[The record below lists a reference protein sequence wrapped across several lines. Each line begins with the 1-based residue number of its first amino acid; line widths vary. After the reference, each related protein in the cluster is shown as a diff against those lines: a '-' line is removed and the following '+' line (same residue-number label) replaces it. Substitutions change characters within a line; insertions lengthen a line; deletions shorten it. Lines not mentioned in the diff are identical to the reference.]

1 MIELS
6 TQEISGWVSHLMWPL
21 FRIASLFMVM
31 PIIGTQLV
39 PTRVRLLF
47 AIAVTALVAPMLP
60 DMPEYDV
67 LSLAS
72 WVITAQQV
80 LIGSL
85 MGFVLQLFFH
95 TFALAGQMIAM
106 QMGLGFASLNDPANG
121 VNVAAVGQ
129 MYLMLVTLLFLAMN
143 GHLVVIQVVVD
154 SFLTLPVG
162 QFLSFQSLYE
172 IVVWFGWIFGSA
184 LLIAIPAMSALLIV
198 NLTFG
203 VMTKSAP
210 QLNVFALGFPMT
222 LIFGLFIIWVAV
234 SGFLSQ
240 YSQMAESALF
250 VLKNLVGVQ

>member
-6 TQEISGWVSHLMWPL
+6 TEAISGWISHLMWPL
-21 FRIASLFMVM
+21 FRIASLLMVM

-39 PTRVRLLF
+39 PMRVRLLL
-47 AIAVTALVAPMLP
+47 AISITALVAPLLP
-60 DMPEYDV
+60 AMPEVDV
-67 LSLAS
+67 LSARS

-129 MYLMLVTLLFLAMN
+129 LYLMLVTLLFLAMN

-154 SFLTLPVG
+154 SFTTLPVG
-162 QFLSFQSLYE
+162 QFFPIDSLYE
-172 IVVWFGWIFGSA
+172 ITLWFSWVFGSA

-222 LIFGLFIIWVAV
+222 LVFGLFILWVAV
-234 SGFLSQ
+234 SGFLAQ

-250 VLKNLVGVQ
+250 VLRNLVGVQ